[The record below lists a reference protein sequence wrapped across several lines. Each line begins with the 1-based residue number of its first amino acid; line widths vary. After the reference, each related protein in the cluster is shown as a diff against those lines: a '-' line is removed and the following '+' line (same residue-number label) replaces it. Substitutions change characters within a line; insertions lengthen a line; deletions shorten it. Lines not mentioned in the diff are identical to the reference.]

1 MNDSERRLR
10 FREALEARRGLLLPG
25 AFNALSARIVQDTGC
40 EAVYLTGAGL
50 TNMRLGLPDLAFVGL
65 TDVADEV
72 MRMRQ
77 VIDVPLMVDADTGF
91 GNAVNLWRAVKVLER
106 AGADAIQIED
116 QTFPKRC
123 GHFAGKDVA
132 PLPEMVAKVKAAVD
146 ARTDPNLLIVA
157 RTDAAAVEGFEA
169 AVHRA
174 LALAEAGA
182 DILFVEAVR
191 GEDEVRRLPALLTR
205 PALINIVIGG
215 QTPVLPASELAT
227 CGYGCVLYANAALQ
241 GAVRGM
247 QEALGV
253 LRSTGR
259 LDEDA
264 ALVIPFAERQR
275 LVDKPFF
282 DELEVRYA

>member
-10 FREALEARRGLLLPG
+10 FRESLEARRGLLLPG
-25 AFNALSARIVQDTGC
+25 AFNALSARIVQDAGC

-50 TNMRLGLPDLAFVGL
+50 TNMRLGLPDLAFIGL

-77 VIDVPLMVDADTGF
+77 VIDVPLIVDADTGF

-132 PLPEMVAKVKAAVD
+132 PLPEMIAKVKAAVD

-157 RTDAAAVEGFEA
+157 RTDAAAVEGFQS
-169 AVHRA
+169 AVDRA
-174 LALAEAGA
+174 LAMAEAGA
-182 DILFVEAVR
+182 DVLFVEAIR
-191 GEDEVRRLPALLTR
+191 GEDEIRRLPALLTR

-215 QTPVLPASELAT
+215 QTPILPVSELAA
-227 CGYGCVLYANAALQ
+227 CGYGCVLYANAVLQ

-247 QEALGV
+247 QAALGA

-264 ALVIPFAERQR
+264 ALVTPFAERQR
-275 LVDKPFF
+275 LVDKPLF
-282 DELEVRYA
+282 DELENRYA